1 MDSAEIQHE
10 RRGTLNLHA
19 VVARLLLLFG
29 VGHVVDDASHEPHQK
44 QAIHE
49 AEADEQ
55 AEVSQPLGKHLDL
68 FLCEEGFLLWP
79 WDSLQFFM
87 PI

>member
-1 MDSAEIQHE
+1 
-10 RRGTLNLHA
+10 
-19 VVARLLLLFG
+19 
-29 VGHVVDDASHEPHQK
+29 
-44 QAIHE
+44 
-49 AEADEQ
+49 
-55 AEVSQPLGKHLDL
+55 LDL